1 MHGRAKAAGMYEY
14 GASPEQM
21 HYVPHVPPGAPAIEN
36 TWQQAWRAIKVPELL
51 ALIESS
57 THSAFEDTSLMDK

>member
-36 TWQQAWRAIKVPELL
+36 TWQQAWRTVRTETVSRIPTPRLYTK
-51 ALIESS
+51 
-57 THSAFEDTSLMDK
+57 DRTSL